1 MKSKYIYLNPENLLD
16 FNIFLLN
23 VYKTD
28 FTKTFYSLII
38 FINKKKDKF
47 FNLISIY
54 IIIYIKIIYA
64 HNNNR

>member
-38 FINKKKDKF
+38 FINKKKRQVFQSDF
-47 FNLISIY
+47 YLYNNIY
-54 IIIYIKIIYA
+54 K
-64 HNNNR
+64 NNICPQ